1 MWKVIKKTKKKVAR
15 FQFQLQD
22 NQSTSCGAWV
32 CFFGYCL
39 TRGFSAADIVK
50 HFFNADARDAA
61 QFKNVEENAYKRD
74 LFVSFSI
81 SHLFP
86 KVREIRSAEKNLFN
100 YKFFLEQKKKEKE
113 RVSGDKE

>member
-1 MWKVIKKTKKKVAR
+1 M
-15 FQFQLQD
+15 
-22 NQSTSCGAWV
+22 
-32 CFFGYCL
+32 
-39 TRGFSAADIVK
+39 
-50 HFFNADARDAA
+50 
-61 QFKNVEENAYKRD
+61 EENAYKRD